1 MDLLKSVDLGFYVEL
16 GIVIALIGMGIT
28 WTLKQTLK
36 RLLTG
41 KTNRRANDQLWDM
54 HSEVH
59 EALTEARTKVDAARA
74 MIIQFHNGE
83 YFLDGSGVKKMSTSH
98 ESLRYG
104 ISSCGEKLQNILI
117 SMCVSL
123 LRQIKKDTPSV
134 VYLDRDW
141 REEDESSYCK
151 NFLELHNVLAF
162 SVQPLKHHG
171 LITGFVMF
179 QWCATDKVDAI
190 DERVVENIIDESV
203 RKISTHLTLQA
214 DK

>member
-16 GIVIALIGMGIT
+16 GIVIAMIGMGIG
-28 WTLKQTLK
+28 WTIKKTLVRMLSQKQSVIK
-36 RLLTG
+36 
-41 KTNRRANDQLWDM
+41 NDQLWEM

-123 LRQIKKDTPSV
+123 LSLVKKDASTVTYMST
-134 VYLDRDW
+134 W
-141 REEDESSYCK
+141 SEEEASSYCK
-151 NFLELHNVLAF
+151 NFLDLHNVLAF
-162 SVQPLKHHG
+162 SVKPLKHHG
-171 LITGFVMF
+171 LTTGFVMF
-179 QWCATDKVDAI
+179 QWCSTDKVDAI
-190 DERVVENIIDESV
+190 DESVVSKIIDESV

>member
-1 MDLLKSVDLGFYVEL
+1 MDLIKSVDLAFYVEL
-16 GIVIALIGMGIT
+16 GIVIALVGMGIV
-28 WTLKQTLK
+28 WGLKKTIK
-36 RLLTG
+36 PFFENKLT
-41 KTNRRANDQLWDM
+41 KQKNDQLWKM
-54 HSEVH
+54 HSDVH

-74 MIIQFHNGE
+74 LIVQFHNGE

-123 LRQIKKDTPSV
+123 LNQVKNDTPKIFYMSASDV
-134 VYLDRDW
+134 
-141 REEDESSYCK
+141 EESSYCK

-162 SVQPLKHHG
+162 SVKPLKHHG

-179 QWCATDKVDAI
+179 QWCSTDKVDSI
-190 DERVVENIIDESV
+190 DEESAQEIITESV

>member
-1 MDLLKSVDLGFYVEL
+1 MDLIKSVDLAFYIEL
-16 GIVIALIGMGIT
+16 GIVIALVGMGFVWGLRKAIKPFFETKIT
-28 WTLKQTLK
+28 K
-36 RLLTG
+36 R
-41 KTNRRANDQLWDM
+41 KNDQLWKM
-54 HSEVH
+54 HSDVH

-74 MIIQFHNGE
+74 LIVQFHNGE

-123 LRQIKKDTPSV
+123 LNQVKNDTPQIIYMSTSDV
-134 VYLDRDW
+134 
-141 REEDESSYCK
+141 EESSYCK

-162 SVQPLKHHG
+162 SVKPLKHHG

-179 QWCATDKVDAI
+179 QWCSTDKVDAI
-190 DERVVENIIDESV
+190 DEKSAQEIITESV

>member
-28 WTLKQTLK
+28 WTLKHTLK

-123 LRQIKKDTPSV
+123 LRQIKKDKAKV
-134 VYLDRDW
+134 VYLQRDW
-141 REEDESSYCK
+141 REEDASSYCK

-162 SVQPLKHHG
+162 CVQPLKHHG

-179 QWCATDKVDAI
+179 QWCATDKVDNI
-190 DERVVENIIDESV
+190 DEKVVETIIDESV